1 MLIYKKFGKMRSNI
15 TGFITVPERCVDSI
29 DMPSGKVDF
38 VALIGATDF
47 ELKAVRNKVIS
58 IEEILVPIRISLE
71 MH

>member
-1 MLIYKKFGKMRSNI
+1 MRSNI
-15 TGFITVPERCVDSI
+15 TGFITVPERCVASMDT
-29 DMPSGKVDF
+29 PNGKTDF
-38 VALIGATDF
+38 VALTGATDF